1 MEKIILLNF
10 SKYLPFNR
18 AGMERAR
25 MRVCTSHTRAHPL
38 VKRAVLLKNKTQDIP
53 TYKVKTMSF
62 QKSTGFAKH
71 ILGLSIA
78 AALAACGGGGGDSG
92 ASSPPASGGG
102 TPTTPTPAVTGKAID
117 GYLAGATACLDLNNN
132 GVCDSGEPSATTDG
146 TGQFSIPYNGDATG
160 KTLLVQVTPATK
172 DLSRPAGFQFPA
184 SFTLSRTVQS
194 ALPQVVSPLTTL
206 VSAQMQTGLSRTQ
219 AIAAVQQLVGSQ
231 VDPNADYLAN
241 HDTATQ
247 TLAAQVV
254 DTLGTFAANGAID
267 AATLRN
273 ALNAMVSK
281 GSVTAITQDD
291 LATQAAQPVYQV
303 ADASQVLAQ
312 PTYSFVDYLI
322 SFFGG
327 YNPTPGSTNQA
338 LIRDV
343 RQIINNALSTVE
355 QENLPAG
362 SDTWSDIG
370 LGAYNGGKYDG
381 LAGEYVLKADGT
393 WSDLIAE
400 TQRLAP
406 LPLAHIGTTLS
417 GTDPQ
422 SGIGFTYETRSVDLS
437 GKPLSLGAP
446 VVPGFIDF
454 SHASQLTGAAFPS
467 GTTAYLGIQTYSA
480 DRVVLPASIPMCDNA
495 VVQSGLVCDG
505 VPAYMDGTTIVMT
518 SGSASTTYTSV
529 QQAVGIALAGL
540 NVGLST
546 IQLSADHRAVV
557 DNTPGTW
564 SAYAG
569 NANVLVLDFTTTDIS
584 ALTSGNG
591 RLQPLALGAKLVVAL
606 RAGRLQVGW
615 LYPSTYTD
623 KSLQFASGLPGPL
636 LTALNSVVAA
646 PH

>member
-1 MEKIILLNF
+1 
-10 SKYLPFNR
+10 
-18 AGMERAR
+18 
-25 MRVCTSHTRAHPL
+25 
-38 VKRAVLLKNKTQDIP
+38 
-53 TYKVKTMSF
+53 MSF

-71 ILGLSIA
+71 ILGLSVA
-78 AALAACGGGGGDSG
+78 AALVACGGGGGDSG

-184 SFTLSRTVQS
+184 SFTLSQTVQPAS
-194 ALPQVVSPLTTL
+194 SQVVSPLTTL

-219 AIAAVQQLVGSQ
+219 AIAAVQQLVGGQ

-247 TLAAQVV
+247 TLAARVV
-254 DTLGTFAANGAID
+254 DTLGTFAANGAVD

-291 LATQAAQPVYQV
+291 LATQAAKPVYQI
-303 ADASQVLAQ
+303 ADASQILAK
-312 PTYSFVDYLI
+312 PTYSFVDYLV

-327 YNPTPGSTNQA
+327 YNATPGSTNQA
-338 LIRDV
+338 LVRDV
-343 RQIINNALSTVE
+343 RQVVNGALQTDR

-362 SDTWSDIG
+362 TNTWTSVG

-393 WSDLIAE
+393 WSNLIPE

-406 LPLAHIGTTLS
+406 LPLSSIGTILS
-417 GTDPQ
+417 GTDPA
-422 SGIGFTYETRSVDLS
+422 SGISFTYEARSIDLS
-437 GKPLSLGAP
+437 GRPLSIATP
-446 VVPGFIDF
+446 AIPGFYDF
-454 SHASQLTGAAFPS
+454 AHAPQLTGATFAN
-467 GTTAYLGIQTYSA
+467 GTGAYVGLQTYA
-480 DRVVLPASIPMCDNA
+480 TDRIVLPVSVPMCDNA
-495 VVQSGLVCDG
+495 VVQSGAVCG
-505 VPAYMDGTTIVMT
+505 EVPAYMDGATIVMT
-518 SGSASTTYTSV
+518 SGSSSTTYTSV
-529 QQAVGIALAGL
+529 QQAIGTALAGA
-540 NVGLST
+540 NVGLGT
-546 IQLSADHRAVV
+546 IQLSADHRVV
-557 DNTPGTW
+557 IGNTPGTW
-564 SAYAG
+564 FEYA
-569 NANVLVLDFTTTDIS
+569 NNPNVLVLDFAIADVS
-584 ALTSGNG
+584 ALISWNG
-591 RLQPLALGAKLVVAL
+591 RLQPLALGAKLVIAL

-623 KSLQFASGLPGPL
+623 KSLQFASGLPGAL